1 MPDLTQAE
9 YRRLKTRLTTRENKF
24 KKAVAAHQ
32 AARPM
37 PTATHVDVLLAA
49 AKQLRAEAV
58 YGLEQFEKL
67 GHPDQWS
74 RWERAKDD
82 AQSQIHRHE
91 RA

>member
-24 KKAVAAHQ
+24 KKAAAAHRE
-32 AARPM
+32 ARPV
-37 PTATHVDVLLAA
+37 PSATHCEVLLEA

-58 YGLEQFEKL
+58 YGLAQFEKL
-67 GHPDQWS
+67 GSPDQWS

-82 AQSQIHRHE
+82 AQSQIHRLE
-91 RA
+91 RL